1 MQQAGAAAPLK
12 GRSRNAQETTN
23 CVIGFHGE
31 KMQDTVQKKTTRRV
45 SSRNPTEA
53 AVTCQP
59 YASTGTRYASAGVMR
74 NFSSQGSY
82 IETSRKYKSGTILI
96 MRMVRYPALPPS
108 TVDVDRPRSICLAE
122 VKWRQE
128 LAGQNAIGYGIGLRY
143 LD

>member
-1 MQQAGAAAPLK
+1 M
-12 GRSRNAQETTN
+12 QET
-23 CVIGFHGE
+23 
-31 KMQDTVQKKTTRRV
+31 MKKKGTRRV
-45 SSRNPTEA
+45 SPRNPTEA
-53 AVTCQP
+53 AITCQP
-59 YASTGTRYASAGVMR
+59 YASTGSIYASAGVMR

-108 TVDVDRPRSICLAE
+108 TADEDRPRSICLAE

-143 LD
+143 LDQF